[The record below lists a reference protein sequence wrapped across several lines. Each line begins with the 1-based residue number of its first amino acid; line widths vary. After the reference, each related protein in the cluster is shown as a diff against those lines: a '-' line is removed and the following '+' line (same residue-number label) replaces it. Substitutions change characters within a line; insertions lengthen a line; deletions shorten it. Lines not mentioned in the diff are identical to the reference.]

1 MSEKKHIIIDNFDAI
16 KKQLTFDDIS
26 KYYFI
31 QIVKRS
37 KDNPDMKSYMQVV
50 KSFYIF
56 TEEDYEHYKP
66 TIKEVCKNNNAR
78 AYIDFNRLNI
88 DDVKNK
94 AKEILDKYCS
104 YGHQLNNKKWFKKL
118 QYCFDDSS
126 IIISTSNTKNQ
137 YNIVDIDEKNK
148 VDELYNSNFLNDKT
162 IFTVPT
168 VAGNHIIIR
177 NYKERKPFF
186 EYFKDVNVS
195 IMDYCYV
202 LLYCDITTNS
212 I

>member
-16 KKQLTFDDIS
+16 KKHLTFDDMS

-50 KSFYIF
+50 KSFYVF

-66 TIKEVCKNNNAR
+66 IIKKLCKDNNAR
-78 AYIDFNRLNI
+78 ACIDFNRLDI
-88 DDVKNK
+88 DEVKNK

-104 YGHQLNNKKWFKKL
+104 YGHQLNNKKWFRKL
-118 QYCFDDSS
+118 QYCFDDASV
-126 IIISTSNTKNQ
+126 IVSTSKKGNEFLTTD
-137 YNIVDIDEKNK
+137 VDEKGK
-148 VDELYNSNFLNDKT
+148 VELLSNSEYLKDKVV
-162 IFTVPT
+162 FTVPT
-168 VAGNHIIIR
+168 VAGDHIIIK
-177 NYKERKPFF
+177 NYKDRKPFF
-186 EYFKDVNVS
+186 DSFRDVDVS

-202 LLYCDITTNS
+202 FLYCDINTPE
-212 I
+212 